1 MNTQP
6 NPYRAGHS
14 AAEEHNKRQD
24 LLSRE
29 TMFRFYAKDT
39 DKLKNRLQ
47 TPGYIGE
54 NSIL

>member
-6 NPYRAGHS
+6 NPYRTGHS